1 MNEPKER
8 QGANAETK
16 TTGDVKPNERARRI
30 AIYAGVLLAVFLL
43 GLVPMWLTARERAIE
58 RDAAQ
63 TALRVSRLQNTL
75 ANAAVDARRGEYE
88 PARQS
93 ASEFFT
99 DLREEMERGQ
109 NSAFTQTQQENLRP
123 LLAGRDDTITLLA
136 RGDAASGE
144 RLAETHAAFRQT
156 VGDNFTAPSTP

>member
-1 MNEPKER
+1 MNENTKR
-8 QGANAETK
+8 QGANDETK
-16 TTGDVKPNERARRI
+16 TTGDLKRNEGARRI
-30 AIYAGVLLAVFLL
+30 TVYAGILLVVFLL
-43 GLVPMWLTARERAIE
+43 GLVPMWLTARERGRE
-58 RDAAQ
+58 LDAAQ

-93 ASEFFT
+93 ASEFYT

-109 NSAFTQTQQENLRP
+109 NSAFTQTQQENLRL

-144 RLAETHAAFRQT
+144 RLAETHAAFRQI